1 MEKRKEIGKRI
12 QQLRKSAGI
21 SQEELSVRA
30 NYKNRSSIARI
41 ENGSTDIPAEK
52 LRIIAELLGTNTFY
66 LETGINFSDF
76 AYDPERGE
84 KFLAE
89 SDERAEHIK
98 GLFSNMSVASQEK
111 VIEFAEYLLDLE
123 HKVEEAGL

>member
-21 SQEELSVRA
+21 SQEELSVKA

-52 LRIIAELLGTNTFY
+52 LRIIAELLGTNTLY
-66 LETGINFSDF
+66 LETGIDF
-76 AYDPERGE
+76 TDYAFDPEE
-84 KFLAE
+84 YSAN
-89 SDERAEHIK
+89 DELTDH
-98 GLFSNMSVASQEK
+98 LVAVFKTLSENGRKK
-111 VIEFAEYLLDLE
+111 VVEFVEYIAYSE
-123 HKVEEAGL
+123 RKTEEEML